1 MTRNETYTAGT
12 FGHSAGGTASSPW
25 TTACGSWKA
34 SSERAY
40 GISTANRVSCTATS
54 GQPTSV
60 RGALGCVRN
69 SASAAASFTG
79 WWTAMW
85 RAGRAPE
92 DRCSTAA
99 RGPRTEEGR
108 VGEESRYL
116 WGADHLK
123 KKKENA
129 KRDIHGKNKRVAM
142 HRD

>member
-40 GISTANRVSCTATS
+40 GISTANCVSCAATS

-60 RGALGCVRN
+60 RGAPGCVRN

-85 RAGRAPE
+85 RADRSPE
-92 DRCSTAA
+92 SGWSTAA
-99 RGPRTEEGR
+99 GARSEEHTS
-108 VGEESRYL
+108 ELQSRFDL
-116 WGADHLK
+116 VCRLLLEK
-123 KKKENA
+123 KKRE
-129 KRDIHGKNKRVAM
+129 GV
-142 HRD
+142 

>member
-40 GISTANRVSCTATS
+40 GMSTANRVSCATTS

-60 RGALGCVRN
+60 RGASACVRN

-79 WWTAMW
+79 WWKI
-85 RAGRAPE
+85 GRAHAELQSPCNLVCRLLLE
-92 DRCSTAA
+92 
-99 RGPRTEEGR
+99 
-108 VGEESRYL
+108 
-116 WGADHLK
+116 K
-123 KKKENA
+123 KKK
-129 KRDIHGKNKRVAM
+129 NKRTS
-142 HRD
+142 DLQIGY